1 MSDKVTNELIFETLK
16 RIQETLALH
25 TQYHLETK
33 ERLGLVEYQVGGLT
47 AQYASLSKRLDHVDE
62 HLTRIEKRLDLVEA

>member
-1 MSDKVTNELIFETLK
+1 MSDKVTNELIFETLM
-16 RIQETLALH
+16 RIQETLVLH

-62 HLTRIEKRLDLVEA
+62 RLTRIEKRLDLVEA

>member
-1 MSDKVTNELIFETLK
+1 MSDKVSNELIFETLK

-33 ERLGLVEYQVGGLT
+33 EQLGLLKYQVGGIT
-47 AQYASLSKRLDHVDE
+47 AQYASLSNRLDRVDE
-62 HLTRIEKRLDLVEA
+62 RLSRIEKRLDLVEA

>member
-1 MSDKVTNELIFETLK
+1 MSDKVSNELIFETLK

-33 ERLGLVEYQVGGLT
+33 ERLGLLEYQVGGIT
-47 AQYASLSKRLDHVDE
+47 AQYASLSNRMDRVDE
-62 HLTRIEKRLDLVEA
+62 RLSRIEKRLDLVEA

>member
-1 MSDKVTNELIFETLK
+1 MSDKVTNNLIFETLK

-62 HLTRIEKRLDLVEA
+62 RLTRIEKRLDLVEA